1 MKKLLVML
9 ILAGV
14 LAGADVI
21 AQEHKQEEHKEESQ
35 APAKKATEPS
45 KPDALKCCEGMD
57 KMGDMKQG
65 TPMKGDMKT
74 KMEKMQEMKEK
85 MAEKMKEKS
94 VEDMNMKD
102 TKGGAKPS
110 EPSQDE
116 HQH

>member
-1 MKKLLVML
+1 MHKLLVML

-14 LAGADVI
+14 LTGGDVI

-45 KPDALKCCEGMD
+45 KPDAMKCCEGME
-57 KMGDMKQG
+57 KMGDIKQG
-65 TPMKGDMKT
+65 MPMKGDMKA
-74 KMEKMQEMKEK
+74 KMEKMKEMKEK
-85 MAEKMKEKS
+85 MVEKMKEKRM
-94 VEDMNMKD
+94 EGMKMED

-110 EPSQDE
+110 EPSQNE